1 MFGDHN
7 RHKYPQAYQHS
18 MSTPIFNSKLCAI
31 CKGRKLL
38 CGRPTCPIL
47 ERFRVARAVEKK
59 LNKRHLFGSSPPSIF
74 VGEYGYPKV
83 RIGPLVPPIEGNTDY
98 LDNPLKWEDKTIR
111 DVLHYRSLLVMGETR
126 ADVNIRRSGRLLSE
140 VQELAMSIKPVDSE
154 ILLKRKPVLR
164 ILPSEFA
171 PPLGPKAEL
180 LDFELT
186 ENPRIPRRT
195 DYVVSDELKAEQA
208 IMRLYNWGFDEYYI
222 IRLLSAGLL
231 GINRKLVPTR
241 WSITAV
247 QDTIGKNLRRE
258 VVLYPPINDYEV
270 YFHRFLGNR
279 YAVLLMPEGY
289 AFELLEVWLK
299 GSLFGAGEPSVIHD
313 YEDFRGRREYV
324 KETAGAYYAARLS
337 VLEALRARRRSA
349 RVVVFREVTP
359 EYYAP
364 VGVWQIRLG
373 VKKAMGNVVGRFETL
388 GEALNAVRRR
398 LEHPLERYLERSY
411 VLGSLARQKTL
422 DQWLGRNL
430 YRINEKEG
438 GDHPADL

>member
-1 MFGDHN
+1 
-7 RHKYPQAYQHS
+7 
-18 MSTPIFNSKLCAI
+18 MSAPVFNSKLCAI

-47 ERFRVARAVEKK
+47 ERFRVARTVEQR

-83 RIGPLVPPIEGNTDY
+83 RIGPLVPPIEGNTSH
-98 LDNPLKWEDKTIR
+98 LDSPMKWEDKTIK
-111 DVLHYRSLLVMGETR
+111 DILYYRSLLVMGETK
-126 ADVNIRRSGRLLSE
+126 ADVHVRRSGRILGE

-154 ILLKRKPVLR
+154 ILLKRKPVLKV
-164 ILPSEFA
+164 LPSEFA
-171 PPLGPKAEL
+171 PPIGPKAEL

-195 DYVVSDELKAEQA
+195 DYVVSDELKAEAA

-231 GINRKLVPTR
+231 GLDKRLVPTR
-241 WSITAV
+241 WGITAV
-247 QDTIGKNLRRE
+247 QDTLGKNLRRE
-258 VVLYPPINDYEV
+258 ILHNPEINDYEV
-270 YFHRFLGNR
+270 YFYRFMGNR
-279 YAVLLMPEGY
+279 YAVLLMPESY

-299 GSLFGAGEPSVIHD
+299 GSLFGASEPSVIHD
-313 YEDFRGRREYV
+313 YEDFRGRKEYV
-324 KETAGAYYAARLS
+324 KETAGAYHAARLS
-337 VLEALRARRRSA
+337 VLEALRARRRQA

-373 VKKAMGNVVGRFETL
+373 VKKAMGNLIGRFETL
-388 GEALNAVRRR
+388 NEALDAIRRR
-398 LEHPLERYLERSY
+398 LEHPFERYLARSY
-411 VLGSLARQKTL
+411 ILGSLARQKTL
-422 DQWLGRNL
+422 DEWLGKNL
-430 YRINEKEG
+430 YRLGEKGVG
-438 GDHPADL
+438 G

>member
-1 MFGDHN
+1 MEG
-7 RHKYPQAYQHS
+7 
-18 MSTPIFNSKLCAI
+18 
-31 CKGRKLL
+31 
-38 CGRPTCPIL
+38 
-47 ERFRVARAVEKK
+47 K
-59 LNKRHLFGSSPPSIF
+59 LNKRHLFGSSPPSVF

-83 RIGPLVPPIEGNTDY
+83 RIGPLVPPIEGETGY

-111 DVLHYRSLLVMGETR
+111 DILYYRSLLVMGEIKT
-126 ADVNIRRSGRLLSE
+126 DVMVRKSGRVLDE
-140 VQELAMSIKPVDSE
+140 VRELAMSVKPVDSE
-154 ILLKRKPVLR
+154 ILLKKRPVLKV
-164 ILPSEFA
+164 IPSEFA

-186 ENPRIPRRT
+186 ENPRIPGKT
-195 DYVVSDELKAEQA
+195 DYVVSDELKAEEA

-231 GINRKLVPTR
+231 GIEKKLVPTR

-258 VVLYPPINDYEV
+258 ILQYSPINDYEV
-270 YFHRFLGNR
+270 YFYRFLGNR
-279 YAVLLMPEGY
+279 YAVLLMPESY

-299 GSLFGAGEPSVIHD
+299 GSLFGSSEPSVIHD

-337 VLEALRARRRSA
+337 VLEALRERRRQA

-373 VKKAMGNVVGRFETL
+373 VKKALGNLIGRFETL
-388 GEALNAVRRR
+388 NGALEAIRRR
-398 LEHPLERYLERSY
+398 LEHPFEKYLERSY
-411 VLGSLARQKTL
+411 VLGRLARQRKL
-422 DQWLGRNL
+422 DEWLGRNIYL
-430 YRINEKEG
+430 LDRKNAG
-438 GDHPADL
+438 G

>member
-1 MFGDHN
+1 
-7 RHKYPQAYQHS
+7 
-18 MSTPIFNSKLCAI
+18 MSAQVFNSKLCAV

-47 ERFRVARAVEKK
+47 ERFRVARSVEQK

-83 RIGPLVPPIEGNTDY
+83 RIGPLVPPIEGNTSH
-98 LDNPLKWEDKTIR
+98 LDSPMKWENKTIK
-111 DVLHYRSLLVMGETR
+111 DILYYRSLLVMGETK
-126 ADVNIRRSGRLLSE
+126 ADIHVRKSGRILGE

-154 ILLKRKPVLR
+154 ILLKRKPIIKV
-164 ILPSEFA
+164 LPSEFA
-171 PPLGPKAEL
+171 PPIGPKAEL

-208 IMRLYNWGFDEYYI
+208 IMRLYNWGFDEHYI

-231 GINRKLVPTR
+231 GLDKRLVPTR

-258 VVLYPPINDYEV
+258 ILHYPEINDYEV
-270 YFHRFLGNR
+270 YFYKFLGNR
-279 YAVLLMPEGY
+279 YTVLLMPESY

-299 GSLFGAGEPSVIHD
+299 GSLFGSEKPGVLHD
-313 YEDFRGRREYV
+313 YEDFRGRKEYV
-324 KETAGAYYAARLS
+324 KETAGAYHAARLS
-337 VLEALRARRRSA
+337 VLEALRARRRQA
-349 RVVVFREVTP
+349 RAVVFREVTP

-373 VKKAMGNVVGRFETL
+373 VKKAMGNLIGRFETL
-388 GEALNAVRRR
+388 NEALDAIRRR
-398 LEHPLERYLERSY
+398 LEHPFEKYLAGSY
-411 VLGSLARQKTL
+411 ILGSLARQKTL
-422 DQWLGRNL
+422 DEWLGKNL
-430 YRINEKEG
+430 YRLNREKAG
-438 GDHPADL
+438 G

>member
-1 MFGDHN
+1 MT
-7 RHKYPQAYQHS
+7 QL
-18 MSTPIFNSKLCAI
+18 FNSKLCAV
-31 CKGRKLL
+31 CKGKKLL

-47 ERFRVARAVEKK
+47 ERFRVAHRVEEK

-83 RIGPLVPPIEGNTDY
+83 RIGPLVPPIEGDTSH
-98 LDNPLKWEDKTIR
+98 LDSPMKWEDKTIR
-111 DVLHYRSLLVMGETR
+111 DILYYRSLLVMGETK
-126 ADVNIRRSGRLLSE
+126 ADVHVRMSGRILGE

-154 ILLKRKPVLR
+154 ILLKKKPVLKV
-164 ILPSEFA
+164 LPSEFA
-171 PPLGPKAEL
+171 PPIGPKAEL

-231 GINRKLVPTR
+231 GVDKRLVPTR

-247 QDTIGKNLRRE
+247 QDTIGNNLRRE
-258 VVLYPPINDYEV
+258 ILSYPEINDYEV
-270 YFHRFLGNR
+270 YFYRFLGNR
-279 YAVLLMPEGY
+279 YAVLLMPESY

-299 GSLFGAGEPSVIHD
+299 GSLFGSDEPSVIHD
-313 YEDFRGRREYV
+313 YEDFRGRKEYV
-324 KETAGAYYAARLS
+324 KETAGAYHAARLS
-337 VLEALRARRRSA
+337 VLEALRVRRRQA
-349 RVVVFREVTP
+349 RIVVFREVTP

-373 VKKAMGNVVGRFETL
+373 VKKAMNNLIGRFSTL
-388 GEALNAVRRR
+388 NEALEAIKRR
-398 LEHPLERYLERSY
+398 LEHPFEKYLTRSY
-411 VLGSLARQKTL
+411 ILGSLARQKTL
-422 DQWLGRNL
+422 DEWLGKNL
-430 YRINEKEG
+430 YRINKGNYG
-438 GDHPADL
+438 G